1 MTEMHIMSLSNK
13 PSQRVVLDPQDRL
26 SSARNRPRPGHGPP
40 PQQSPIHNRGPSHGQ
55 SGPNRGPPQNDPNR
69 GNMQKQNQNFD
80 DGFNQG
86 SNYQDDGYQDD
97 YNQPRDQWSNQPQ
110 SHGGRGPPNRGP
122 GPPGQNRNPSQEDDF
137 GHKGPPQTQRRPS
150 DNFGNQNQD
159 NFGGGNNHHG
169 PKSRL
174 GPPGDQ
180 SGPGGR
186 SGPGGQSGGMN
197 QRPSSISPKPLSDNH
212 RSSPMSNSYS
222 QNNSRYFYR
231 RTRPSSS

>member
-80 DGFNQG
+80 DGFNQS

-97 YNQPRDQWSNQPQ
+97 YNQSRDQWSNQPQ
-110 SHGGRGPPNRGP
+110 SHGGRGGPPNRGP
-122 GPPGQNRNPSQEDDF
+122 GPPGGQNRNPSQEDDF
-137 GHKGPPQTQRRPS
+137 GHKPQTQRRPS
-150 DNFGNQNQD
+150 DNFQNQD
-159 NFGGGNNHHG
+159 NFGPNHHG

-222 QNNSRYFYR
+222 QNNSRYFFV
-231 RTRPSSS
+231 PVLV